1 MRIRFRSILWA
12 GALAASACLPLRA
25 VADEALARPLTT
37 SIVAPANSTLRDI
50 MAQAVP
56 VGTPEKP
63 IGSPGLPTG
72 LTYTLDVSAAF
83 PYGNTGSDSHLAG
96 GTDAVLGYG
105 VNKHFRL
112 QAGYYEFQEYP
123 VAFNSGVVPVYVQGL
138 GQPVGLQDLRGIP
151 NDVAVK
157 NKIFTASAQTLF
169 VVAKKLP
176 VIITPTYLARR
187 GTIGGHSDE
196 QLTEI
201 NGFPQQIRVRT
212 VQQYILPV
220 TLPFLSTPRMFGTL
234 TAGPQW
240 NVNLNGANAVG
251 NHAQVFELAYLEY
264 RANKQTTFFV
274 QPSRLIDYLPPDPS
288 PQFIP
293 TLIYGVSHK
302 FTKNTFMQIV
312 ASTGTPSNR
321 KHLGITSIT
330 CQQVSPTGGCGNPA
344 PTIEGLH
351 AAQVQ
356 LQFGIGSPSVIPL

>member
-1 MRIRFRSILWA
+1 MRFRLTAALWVSA
-12 GALAASACLPLRA
+12 IVAFACLPRPA
-25 VADEALARPLTT
+25 VADESLARPLTS
-37 SIVAPANSTLRDI
+37 SIVTPANSTLRDI

-56 VGTPEKP
+56 VGTPERP
-63 IGSPGLPTG
+63 LSSPGLPTG

-83 PYGNTGSDSHLAG
+83 PYGNTGSNSNLPG
-96 GTDAVLGYG
+96 GVDAVLGYG

-112 QAGYYEFQEYP
+112 QAGYYDFQEYP
-123 VAFNSGVVPVYVQGL
+123 VAFNSGVVPVYLQGF
-138 GQPVGLQDLRGIP
+138 GPPIGSQDLSRVP

-157 NKIFTASAQTLF
+157 NKIITASVQGLF
-169 VVAKKLP
+169 LIAKKLP

-212 VQQYILPV
+212 VEQYILPV

-251 NHAQVFELAYLEY
+251 NHAQIFELAYLEY
-264 RANKQTTFFV
+264 RASKQTTFFF
-274 QPSRLIDYLPPDPS
+274 QPSRLIDYLPPDPY

-293 TLIYGVSHK
+293 TIIYGVSHK
-302 FTKNTFMQIV
+302 FTKNTFVQIV
-312 ASTGTPSNR
+312 ASTGAPSNR
-321 KHLGITSIT
+321 RKLGITSIT
-330 CQQVSPTGGCGNPA
+330 CQQISPGGSCGNPA